1 MSNKQDYYETLGV
14 EKNATDDQI
23 KKAYRKLAMKYHP
36 DQNQGDKV
44 AEEKFKEVNEA
55 YEVLS
60 DADKRAAYDR
70 YGHAAFDQ
78 NGGFGGQGGFNG
90 GGFGD
95 FGDIFG
101 DIFNMFG
108 GGGFSAQSRGPQKG
122 SDLRVNLDLTFEEA
136 AFGCEK
142 KISLTRKETCPTCNG
157 SKAKPGTGSHT
168 CEKCGGTGQI
178 RISQRT
184 PFGVTQ
190 TVRPCDACGGS
201 GEIIDEPCDNCGG
214 SGAVNKKRTI
224 TVNIPAG
231 VDTGSVLPLRGEG
244 NCGTQGGRN
253 GDIYVYINV
262 KKHDL
267 FEREDDDIY
276 IDIPI
281 TFAQAAL
288 GDEIKVP
295 TLEGT
300 VKMKIP
306 EGTQTGTTFK
316 LKGKG
321 IQSVN
326 GFGKGN
332 QYVTVNVEVPKKLTE
347 KQKEAL
353 RAFDELTPE
362 SNTQSKGFWGK
373 VKDLFD

>member
-1 MSNKQDYYETLGV
+1 MSKQDYYETLGV
-14 EKNATDDQI
+14 DKSATDDQI

-36 DQNQGDKV
+36 DQNQGDKA

-60 DADKRAAYDR
+60 DADKRAAYDK

-78 NGGFGGQGGFNG
+78 NAGFGGGGFGG

-108 GGGFSAQSRGPQKG
+108 GGGYQTARRGPARG
-122 SDLRVNLDLTFEEA
+122 SDIRADVELTFEEA

-142 KISLTRKETCPTCNG
+142 KVSIARKETCPTCNG
-157 SKAKPGTGSHT
+157 SKAAPGSSAHV
-168 CEKCGGTGQI
+168 CEKCGGTGSI
-178 RISQRT
+178 RVSQRSA
-184 PFGVTQ
+184 FGMMQ
-190 TVRPCDACGGS
+190 TVK
-201 GEIIDEPCDNCGG
+201 PCDNCGG
-214 SGAVNKKRTI
+214 TGEVIDTPCSDCGGTGSVNKRRTI

-231 VDTGSVLPLRGEG
+231 VDNGSVLPLRGEG
-244 NCGTQGGRN
+244 NCGTLGGGN
-253 GDIYVYINV
+253 GDVYIYISV
-262 KKHDL
+262 KKHEL
-267 FEREDDDIY
+267 FERDGNDVY

-288 GDEIKVP
+288 GDELRVP
-295 TLEGT
+295 TLEGN
-300 VKMKIP
+300 VKMKVP

-316 LKGKG
+316 LKGRG
-321 IQSVN
+321 IVSAN

-332 QYVTVNVEVPKKLTE
+332 QYVTVNVEVPKKLSD

-353 RAFDELTPE
+353 RNFDSLTPE
-362 SNTQSKGFWGK
+362 NHEKSKGFWSK